1 MFTTSTTH
9 VCCLPQTFRYC
20 HLTANTSSLVFS
32 SPLPNK
38 QIWATTTFG
47 HLQAQEFLHNGGW
60 WHNPNILAATGRGVE
75 KEEPRA
81 WEGCW
86 NEQIVELVRL
96 SMEDKNTLTV
106 LLTGRMEGP
115 FSDLIHRMLKS
126 KGLEFDMV
134 CLKPTVSPSGEQFNS
149 TMTFKQALLQDIV
162 YTYSS
167 AGEIRVYEDR
177 PKHTKAFR
185 DYFADMNRALLNGP
199 QQPPPRQPI
208 TAEVIQVA
216 EQDSFMD
223 PTTEIAEVQRMINT
237 HNSAIL
243 SDTAPANA
251 TPYKL
256 KRSVFYTGYLIS
268 PNDTEKLKTL
278 AIPPNSNIDASELK
292 ILANNILITPRP
304 APHSILKKVGG
315 IGAVQRWRVTGI
327 ANHESRVWAARVAP
341 TNPETQIYTENA
353 TPYVVLAT
361 RRTAKPIEASR
372 IRNWQPVPDH
382 QAFEFD
388 TTVGEKVLLRIDE
401 EVSGEDEYEASF
413 PNGKNARKHPREED
427 FPALGA
433 AAKKGGD
440 AGQKQNQQSQ
450 PQHQKQGGN
459 AWAGNNNRG
468 GGGIGFSAQRG
479 SGSGGGGNRGG
490 RGGGQGFRGGGRGGG
505 RGGQRGGRGG
515 RGGYRSLD
523 ANVGSGYGGG
533 SMEY

>member
-1 MFTTSTTH
+1 MSSRLCMYTTLTILVRLSKSALVLTCSAYPTTRPWAD
-9 VCCLPQTFRYC
+9 L
-20 HLTANTSSLVFS
+20 LVFS

-86 NEQIVELVRL
+86 NEQIVDLVRL
-96 SMEDKNTLTV
+96 SMEDDNTLTV
-106 LLTGRMEGP
+106 LLTGRSEGA
-115 FSDLIHRMLKS
+115 FSDLIQRMLRA
-126 KGLEFDMV
+126 KGLNCDMV
-134 CLKPTVSPSGEQFNS
+134 CLKPTVGPSGEQFSS

-177 PKHTKAFR
+177 PKHTKGFR
-185 DYFADMNRALLNGP
+185 DFFAEVNRIILNSP
-199 QQPPPRQPI
+199 QQPPIRQPI

-237 HNSAIL
+237 HNSAVL
-243 SDTAPANA
+243 SGTAPPNA
-251 TPYKL
+251 APYKL

-268 PNDTEKLKTL
+268 PQDTERLKTL
-278 AIPPNSNIDASELK
+278 VSLPSNTADSSDLK
-292 ILANNILITPRP
+292 LLANNILITPRP

-315 IGAVQRWRVTGI
+315 LGSVQRWRVTGL
-327 ANHESRVWAARVAP
+327 ANMESRVWAARVAP
-341 TNPETQIYTENA
+341 TNPNTSIYTENA

-361 RRTAKPIEASR
+361 RRQAKPIEASR
-372 IRNWQPVPDH
+372 IRNWQPVPEH

-401 EVSGEDEYEASF
+401 EVAGEDEYEASF

-427 FPALGA
+427 FPPLGA
-433 AAKKGGD
+433 SAKKGAD
-440 AGQKQNQQSQ
+440 GQAKQSQ
-450 PQHQKQGGN
+450 PQPQQRQGGN
-459 AWAGNNNRG
+459 NAYSGNNRG
-468 GGGIGFSAQRG
+468 GGG
-479 SGSGGGGNRGG
+479 NRG

-523 ANVGSGYGGG
+523 ANVGQSYGGG